1 MNLLYNQLHF
11 FSLIFEKLTSNI
23 AIMKQIINCIFLF
36 CCISA
41 TAQLE
46 TGANVAVANTE
57 YGKVR
62 GYIHN
67 SVYTY
72 KGIPYAQAKR
82 FEAPEKPTPWQ
93 GIRSS
98 MTYGP
103 VAPLTDPTTTVQD
116 EGEFVYHHDWGYT
129 SEDCLRMNIWTK
141 GIADGKKR
149 PVMFW
154 IHGGGFTAGSSQE
167 LPSYD
172 GENLSKKGD
181 VVVVSINHR
190 LNILGFLDLSAYG
203 DKYKHSANVSMLDI
217 VAALQWVKENIA
229 NFGGDPNNITIFG
242 QSGGGAKVNVLMAMP
257 SAKGLFQ
264 KAVNES
270 GAFRMNMVDKA
281 TTQAIGA
288 EVLKALNLQPDQV
301 DNLQTIP
308 YAQLSAAGKKAL
320 GVVAAQLKAAGK
332 TLPPL
337 LGLSWGPS
345 LDGEDIPYEMFSTE
359 ALNLSKD
366 VPLLIGTVKNEF
378 MPSLFTGMSN
388 ASLDSVNNFIKTR
401 YGAKADAYIA
411 AVKAAYPNDTKPT
424 DLMDV
429 DAMFRPGAVYEANAK
444 SALNAAPVYV
454 YLFTWQSP
462 VMDGKYKAVHCMEL
476 PFVFDNIA
484 RCEEMTAGT
493 KEAYALA
500 EKVSDAW
507 INFARNGNPNS
518 KSLPNWPAYNSTNT
532 ATMHFDNK
540 CEVKPQMDKALFDL
554 VNGN

>member
-1 MNLLYNQLHF
+1 MR
-11 FSLIFEKLTSNI
+11 K
-23 AIMKQIINCIFLF
+23 IFL
-36 CCISA
+36 CLCACLSISFFA
-41 TAQLE
+41 IAQLQ
-46 TGANVAVANTE
+46 TGENVAVTNTDA
-57 YGKVR
+57 GKVR

-67 SVYTY
+67 TIYTY

-82 FEAPEKPTPWQ
+82 FEAPQKPTPWQ
-93 GIRSS
+93 GVRSS

-103 VAPLTDPTTTVQD
+103 VAPLENPTTSVQD
-116 EGEFVYHHDWGYT
+116 ESEFVYDHDWGYT
-129 SEDCLRMNIWTK
+129 SENCLVLNVWTP
-141 GIADGKKR
+141 GISDSKKR

-154 IHGGGFTAGSSQE
+154 IHGGGYTAGSSEE

-172 GENLSKKGD
+172 GENLAKKGD

-190 LNILGFLDLSAYG
+190 LNVLGFLDLSAYG
-203 DKYKHSANVSMLDI
+203 DKYKHSANASILDI
-217 VAALQWVKENIA
+217 VAALQWVKTNIS
-229 NFGGDPNNITIFG
+229 NFGGDPNNVMIFG
-242 QSGGGAKVNVLMAMP
+242 QSGGGAKVNTLMAMP

-270 GAFRMNMVDKA
+270 GAFKSDMLDKT

-288 EVLKALNLQPDQV
+288 QVLKALNLQPDQV
-301 DNLQTIP
+301 DSLQTIP
-308 YAQLSAAGKKAL
+308 YAQLSAASRKAL
-320 GVVAAQLKAAGK
+320 KIVGDSLKAAGK
-332 TLPPL
+332 QTGL
-337 LGLSWGPS
+337 LNFGLSWGPS
-345 LDGEDIPYEMFSTE
+345 IDGEDLPYQAFSNE
-359 ALNLSKD
+359 AFELSKD

-388 ASLDSVNNFIKTR
+388 ATQDQVNAYIKKQ
-401 YGAKADAYIA
+401 YGDRADAYIA
-411 AVKAAYPNDTKPT
+411 AVKKAYPNDTKPT

-429 DAMFRPGAVYEANAK
+429 DALFRPGAVTEANQK

-462 VMDGKYKAVHCMEL
+462 VMDGKYKAVHCSEL

-484 RCEEMTAGT
+484 RCENMTGGT

-500 EKVSDAW
+500 DKVSDAW
-507 INFARNGNPNS
+507 INFARNGNPNC

-540 CEVKPQMDKALFDL
+540 CEVMPQMDKDLFDI
-554 VNGN
+554 VSKK